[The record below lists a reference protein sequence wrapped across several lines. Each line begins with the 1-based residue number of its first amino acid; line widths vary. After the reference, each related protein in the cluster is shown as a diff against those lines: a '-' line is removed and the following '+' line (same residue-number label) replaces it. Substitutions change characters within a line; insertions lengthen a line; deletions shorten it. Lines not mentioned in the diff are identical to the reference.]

1 MDIHVEVNGVDGL
14 KRITRLR
21 VALIGVAVAA
31 LLTTTLSTWAT
42 AAAAGSSLTGSRPS
56 WALKA
61 TDLGALPSSQ
71 RVDFQVV
78 LAVRNAAAA
87 EQEVAAVSTPG
98 SSTFRQFL
106 SDAQFDARFAPASST
121 EGAVA
126 AWLRSAGLTVVSVA
140 SSRMYVEVQGTVAQ
154 ADRLLG
160 TSLHNYRYQGQTLS
174 APAANYVVPAQLRTA
189 VAGIVG
195 LDGSHA
201 TTAGTLP
208 GPPPGARYG
217 VQPCSAYYGQKVAT
231 AVPSAYG
238 QQWPYTICGYSAAQ
252 YQDAFGLADSIS
264 NGNDGRG
271 VTVAITDA
279 YAAPTILADAN
290 TWSKRNGLP
299 SLNGHF
305 SQITPKANGYNEQ
318 SACGPQG
325 WYGEE
330 TLDVEA
336 VHGMAPG
343 ANILYAGGK
352 NCVGGLDD
360 AFANIIDHHLASIVT
375 NSWTWGTG
383 EGSEDTIPAGVLQ
396 FFHQYLLEADL
407 TGISVLFSSGDDGD
421 DTDTVGS
428 RQVNF
433 PASDPLATGVG
444 GTSTEIG
451 AQGHIVFQTG
461 WSNSYSTLTS
471 GAWSPAPPGDYNSGS
486 GGGTS
491 QLFRQPFYQKG
502 RVPASISEYFG
513 SKPMRAVPDIS
524 MPGDPNTGL
533 LVGETQVF
541 PSGTYFDEYRI
552 GGTSLSSPL
561 LAGVLADAVQYAGHA
576 IGFINPLV
584 YADEYT
590 PAITDVRPQSGPEAT
605 VRTDYANFLNAH
617 AGYLTRLQTLGVPT
631 TIWTRRGYDDVTGV
645 GTPNGVDFLRA
656 FRDAG

>member
-1 MDIHVEVNGVDGL
+1 MVHGL
-14 KRITRLR
+14 RSITRVR
-21 VALIGVAVAA
+21 GALIGVSTAA
-31 LLTTTLSTWAT
+31 LLTTTLSANVS
-42 AAAAGSSLTGSRPS
+42 AAGVGGSSSLAGSRPS
-56 WALKA
+56 WAAKA
-61 TDLGALPSSQ
+61 ADLGALPNSQ
-71 RVDFQVV
+71 PVDFQVV
-78 LAVRNAAAA
+78 LGIRNAAAA
-87 EQEVAAVSTPG
+87 EQEVEAVSSPG
-98 SSTFRQFL
+98 SSSFGHYLT
-106 SDAQFDARFAPASST
+106 DAQFDATFAPAKAT
-121 EGAVA
+121 EAAVA
-126 AWLRSAGLTVVSVA
+126 SWLRSDGLRIVSVA
-140 SSRMYVEVQGTVAQ
+140 SSRMYIEVSGTVAQ

-160 TSLHNYRYQGQTLS
+160 TSIHNYRHQGQTL
-174 APAANYVVPAQLRTA
+174 PEPTGNYLVPAQLRGA
-189 VAGIVG
+189 IAGIVG

-201 TTAGTLP
+201 QTAGTIP

-231 AVPSAYG
+231 SVPPAYG

-252 YQDAFGLADSIS
+252 YQAAFGLTEAIRDGI
-264 NGNDGRG
+264 NGHG

-279 YAAPTILADAN
+279 YAAPTILTDAN
-290 TWSKRNGLP
+290 TWSKRHGLP
-299 SLNGHF
+299 TLSGHF
-305 SQITPKANGYNEQ
+305 RQITPGPDGYNEQ
-318 SACGPQG
+318 GACGPQG

-352 NCVGGLDD
+352 NCVGGLDS
-360 AFANIIDHHLASIVT
+360 AFANVIDHHLASIVT
-375 NSWTWGTG
+375 DSWTWGTG
-383 EGSEDTIPAGVLQ
+383 EGSEDTIPAGVLK

-407 TGISVLFSSGDDGD
+407 TGISVLFSSGDSGD
-421 DTDTVGS
+421 DVGAVGS

-451 AQGHIVFQTG
+451 AHGQIVFQTG

-502 RVPASISEYFG
+502 DVPASISEYFG
-513 SKPMRAVPDIS
+513 STPMRAVPDIS

-561 LAGVLADAVQYAGHA
+561 LAGVLADAVQNAGHA

-584 YADEYT
+584 YADEHT
-590 PAITDVRPQSGPEAT
+590 PAITDVRPQPGPEAT

-645 GTPNGVDFLRA
+645 GTPNGVRFLNA
-656 FRDAG
+656 FKGAD

>member
-1 MDIHVEVNGVDGL
+1 M
-14 KRITRLR
+14 
-21 VALIGVAVAA
+21 
-31 LLTTTLSTWAT
+31 
-42 AAAAGSSLTGSRPS
+42 
-56 WALKA
+56 
-61 TDLGALPSSQ
+61 
-71 RVDFQVV
+71 
-78 LAVRNAAAA
+78 
-87 EQEVAAVSTPG
+87 
-98 SSTFRQFL
+98 
-106 SDAQFDARFAPASST
+106 
-121 EGAVA
+121 
-126 AWLRSAGLTVVSVA
+126 
-140 SSRMYVEVQGTVAQ
+140 
-154 ADRLLG
+154 
-160 TSLHNYRYQGQTLS
+160 
-174 APAANYVVPAQLRTA
+174 
-189 VAGIVG
+189 
-195 LDGSHA
+195 
-201 TTAGTLP
+201 
-208 GPPPGARYG
+208 
-217 VQPCSAYYGQKVAT
+217 
-231 AVPSAYG
+231 
-238 QQWPYTICGYSAAQ
+238 
-252 YQDAFGLADSIS
+252 
-264 NGNDGRG
+264 
-271 VTVAITDA
+271 
-279 YAAPTILADAN
+279 
-290 TWSKRNGLP
+290 
-299 SLNGHF
+299 
-305 SQITPKANGYNEQ
+305 
-318 SACGPQG
+318 
-325 WYGEE
+325 
-330 TLDVEA
+330 EA

-352 NCVGGLDD
+352 NCVGGLDN

-383 EGSEDTIPAGVLQ
+383 EGSEDMIPAGVLQ

-407 TGISVLFSSGDDGD
+407 TGISVLFSSGDEGD
-421 DTDTVGS
+421 DTVAVGS

-451 AQGHIVFQTG
+451 KQGQIMFQTG
-461 WSNSYSTLTS
+461 WSSSYSTLTS
-471 GAWSPAPPGDYNSGS
+471 GAWSPAPPGNYSSGS

-502 RVPASISEYFG
+502 HVPASISKYFG
-513 SKPMRAVPDIS
+513 STPMRAVPDIS
-524 MPGDPNTGL
+524 MPGDPNTGF

-656 FRDAG
+656 FRAAG

>member
-1 MDIHVEVNGVDGL
+1 MDGL

-31 LLTTTLSTWAT
+31 LLTTTLSTRAT
-42 AAAAGSSLTGSRPS
+42 AAAASSSLTGSRPT

-98 SSTFRQFL
+98 SSTFHQFL
-106 SDAQFDARFAPASST
+106 TDAQFDAQFAPAPAT
-121 EGAVA
+121 EAAVA
-126 AWLRSAGLTVVSVA
+126 AWLRSAGLSIVSVA
-140 SSRMYVEVQGTVAQ
+140 SSRMYIEVQGSVAQ

-160 TSLHNYRYQGQTLS
+160 TSLHNYRYQGQTLP
-174 APAANYVVPAQLRTA
+174 APTANYLVPAQLRGA
-189 VAGIVG
+189 IAGVVG
-195 LDGSHA
+195 LDGTRA
-201 TTAGTLP
+201 QTAGTLP
-208 GPPPGARYG
+208 GPPPGSRYG

-231 AVPSAYG
+231 TVPSAYG
-238 QQWPYTICGYSAAQ
+238 QQWPYTICGYSPAQ
-252 YQDAFGLADSIS
+252 YQSAFGLTQSIQD
-264 NGNDGRG
+264 GNDGHG

-279 YAAPTILADAN
+279 YAAPTILSDAN
-290 TWSKRNGLP
+290 TWSNRRGLP
-299 SLNGHF
+299 SLTGHF
-305 SQITPKANGYNEQ
+305 TQVTPKANAYNEQ

-343 ANILYAGGK
+343 ANILFAAGK
-352 NCVGGLDD
+352 NCVGGLDE
-360 AFANIIDHHLASIVT
+360 AFANVIDHHLASIVT

-383 EGSEDTIPAGVLQ
+383 EGSEDMIPAGVLD

-407 TGISVLFSSGDDGD
+407 TGISVLFSSGDEGD
-421 DTDTVGS
+421 DTVAIGS

-451 AQGHIVFQTG
+451 KQGQIVFQTG
-461 WSNSYSTLTS
+461 WSSSYSTLTS
-471 GAWSPAPPGDYNSGS
+471 GAWSPAPPGNYSSGS

-541 PSGTYFDEYRI
+541 PSGTYYDEYRI

-561 LAGVLADAVQYAGHA
+561 LAGVLADATQFAGHA

-584 YADEYT
+584 YADEYSQ
-590 PAITDVRPQSGPEAT
+590 AITDVRPQSGPEAT

-645 GTPNGVDFLRA
+645 GTPNGVAFLRA
-656 FRDAG
+656 FRAAG